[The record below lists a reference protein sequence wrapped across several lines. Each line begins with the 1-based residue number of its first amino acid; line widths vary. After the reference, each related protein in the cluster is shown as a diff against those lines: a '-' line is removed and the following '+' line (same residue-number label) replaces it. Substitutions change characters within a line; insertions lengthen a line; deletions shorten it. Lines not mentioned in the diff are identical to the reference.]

1 MRAAPSSPPVP
12 RSARDLVLGPVVLAA
27 TANVI
32 MELSWPGVGHGVA
45 ESRVDSGNVML
56 HPVHRFR
63 TTSAYLAV
71 ALLGTDDER
80 LAYRRA
86 VGRSHAHV
94 HATAESPV
102 DYDAFDPE
110 LQRWVALCLYRAF
123 EDTWGLLAGHPGM
136 RLPDAVYRDCATLG
150 TTLQMRPEQWP
161 PDRDAFDGAWDDGL
175 AHVRIDDVVR
185 AYFARLLRGDFL
197 PEPVRRASAASRT
210 FWTTGFLHEP
220 FRSLLG
226 LEWSRADQQR
236 FEARG
241 RRLGMLVRRLP
252 TPLRRAPYSTAL
264 ADLRVRRALGRPL
277 V

>member
-1 MRAAPSSPPVP
+1 M
-12 RSARDLVLGPVVLAA
+12 LGPVVLSA

-45 ESRVDSGNVML
+45 ESRVDSGDVMR
-56 HPVHRFR
+56 HPLHRFR
-63 TTSAYLAV
+63 TTTAYLAV
-71 ALLGTDDER
+71 ALLGTDAER
-80 LAYRRA
+80 ADYRRA

-110 LQRWVALCLYRAF
+110 LQRWVAMCLYRAF
-123 EDTWGLLAGHPGM
+123 EDTWGLLAGEPGT
-136 RLPDAVYRDCATLG
+136 RLPDAVYRQCATLG

-161 PDRDAFDGAWDDGL
+161 ADRAAFDDAWDDGL
-175 AHVRIDDVVR
+175 THVRIDDAVA
-185 AYFARLLRGDFL
+185 AYVARLIDGEFL
-197 PEPVRRASAASRT
+197 PEPLRGASRAMRT
-210 FWTTGFLHEP
+210 FLTTGFLHEP

-226 LEWSRADQQR
+226 LAWSPADQER
-236 FEARG
+236 FETQL
-241 RRLGMLVRRLP
+241 RRLGAVVHRLP
-252 TPLRRAPYSTAL
+252 GGLRRAPYSTAL

>member
-1 MRAAPSSPPVP
+1 MLRTGVPPVP

-27 TANVI
+27 TANVV
-32 MELSWPGVGHGVA
+32 MELGWPGVGHGVA

-63 TTSAYLAV
+63 TTTAYLAV
-71 ALLGTDDER
+71 ALLGTDEER

-86 VGRSHAHV
+86 VGRSHAQV
-94 HATAESPV
+94 HSTEASPV

-123 EDTWGLLAGHPGM
+123 EDTWGLLAGAPGT
-136 RLPDAVYRDCATLG
+136 RLPDAVFRECAVLG

-161 PDRDAFDGAWDDGL
+161 ADRDAFDVAWADGL
-175 AHVRIDDVVR
+175 TYVRIDDAVR
-185 AYFARLLRGDFL
+185 DHLAQLIAGAYL
-197 PEPVRRASAASRT
+197 PRPLRRATASSRR

-226 LEWSRADQQR
+226 LEWSAADQQR
-236 FEARG
+236 FEGRL
-241 RRLGMLVRRLP
+241 RRLGGVVRRLP
-252 TPLRRAPYSTAL
+252 GPVRGVPYTTAL
-264 ADLRVRRALGRPL
+264 TDLRIRRRLGLPL

>member
-1 MRAAPSSPPVP
+1 VTGPPRAA
-12 RSARDLVLGPVVLAA
+12 ADLVLGPVVLSA
-27 TANVI
+27 TANVV

-56 HPVHRFR
+56 HPLHRFR
-63 TTSAYLAV
+63 TTNAYLAV

-80 LAYRRA
+80 RAYRRA

-94 HATAESPV
+94 HATADSPV
-102 DYDAFDPE
+102 GYDAFDPE

-123 EDTWGLLAGHPGM
+123 EDTWGLLAGEPGM
-136 RLPDAVYRDCATLG
+136 RLPDDVYRACAPLG

-161 PDRDAFDGAWDDGL
+161 ADRDAFDDAWDDGL
-175 AHVRIDDVVR
+175 RHVRIDDTVR
-185 AYFARLLRGDFL
+185 AYLHRLLRGDFL
-197 PEPVRRASAASRT
+197 PGPVRRATLAERT

-226 LEWSRADQQR
+226 LEWTPADQHR
-236 FEARG
+236 FTARL
-241 RRLGMLVRRLP
+241 RRLGMVLHRLP
-252 TPLRRAPYSTAL
+252 APLRQAPYRQTL
-264 ADLRVRRALGRPL
+264 TDLRVRRALGRPL